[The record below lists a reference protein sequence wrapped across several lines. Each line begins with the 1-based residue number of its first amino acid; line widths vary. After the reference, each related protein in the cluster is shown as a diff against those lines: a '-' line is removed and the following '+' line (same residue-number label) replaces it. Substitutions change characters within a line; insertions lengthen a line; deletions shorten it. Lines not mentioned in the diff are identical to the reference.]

1 MNPIIKKDNVR
12 VSDVDIPASKP
23 RRGHAKVVHLL
34 REGGEVRGIEF
45 RCSCGETTVIAL
57 DYDGAVEAPLPADV
71 TPPPTEE
78 MQG

>member
-1 MNPIIKKDNVR
+1 MNPIIKKDKIR
-12 VSDVDIPASKP
+12 VSDVDVPASKP

-45 RCSCGETTVIAL
+45 RCSCGDTTVIAL
-57 DYDGAVEAPLPADV
+57 EYGAVEAPVPAEAA
-71 TPPPTEE
+71 PPVTEE